1 MDKINSSIVN
11 NKTDKMIISINNIWP
26 KMNNENRQRRSI
38 INDDGQNDDN
48 HVIDGGQLP
57 QLRRLQST
65 SESSSSSTA
74 SLMKTSI
81 AINRCSPKTFET
93 CLSMMQEVMENSS
106 LAFPINSRD
115 LDITC
120 RKLKSGDYCA
130 EKYIRSCA
138 GNRQRHLYQD
148 IVQGSKNVI
157 RLLCQ
162 QGRTQQLY
170 LQYAP
175 CLKDI
180 SISTQKCSTVVR
192 RFQSISKMMSDNEQQ
207 QQQQTRQKTTNDGDN
222 DERLLRF
229 CCAYQESVDCQIR
242 NVRKYCG
249 QEGLRF
255 FEHYMSEMTNSL
267 INQHCAGYTYS
278 DKCKRLR
285 RPSNHHNHNH
295 HHGSLDR
302 HPI

>member
-1 MDKINSSIVN
+1 MDKSFAWLGIFIFFPVQ
-11 NKTDKMIISINNIWP
+11 KKIKIKP
-26 KMNNENRQRRSI
+26 GMNETKRQFNAAAAAAAWI
-38 INDDGQNDDN
+38 DNDDIG
-48 HVIDGGQLP
+48 
-57 QLRRLQST
+57 
-65 SESSSSSTA
+65 
-74 SLMKTSI
+74 
-81 AINRCSPKTFET
+81 
-93 CLSMMQEVMENSS
+93 
-106 LAFPINSRD
+106 
-115 LDITC
+115 
-120 RKLKSGDYCA
+120 
-130 EKYIRSCA
+130 
-138 GNRQRHLYQD
+138 
-148 IVQGSKNVI
+148 
-157 RLLCQ
+157 
-162 QGRTQQLY
+162 TQTNKQTNKPALY

-207 QQQQTRQKTTNDGDN
+207 QQQQTRQKTSNDGDN

-302 HPI
+302 HRNRPSSSSSSSSIMDNNKQKSNLLNRKFIYFNNSTLNRHHHHDHHDQHQHNHNTNIQDDDNDDFIDNYDDDDNDDEIDDNDMNLNNQNNHNSVASQHS